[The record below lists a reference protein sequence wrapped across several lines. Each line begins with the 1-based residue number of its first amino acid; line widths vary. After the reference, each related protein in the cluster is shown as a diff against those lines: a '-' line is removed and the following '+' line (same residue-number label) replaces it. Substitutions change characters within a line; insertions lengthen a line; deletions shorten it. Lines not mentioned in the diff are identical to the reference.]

1 MTFYLVKAL
10 EVLVSNF
17 NTILNNQQ
25 FGRGCGDKE
34 EPPVTVKCL
43 DKVM

>member
-17 NTILNNQQ
+17 NMPLNNQQ

-34 EPPVTVKCL
+34 
-43 DKVM
+43 